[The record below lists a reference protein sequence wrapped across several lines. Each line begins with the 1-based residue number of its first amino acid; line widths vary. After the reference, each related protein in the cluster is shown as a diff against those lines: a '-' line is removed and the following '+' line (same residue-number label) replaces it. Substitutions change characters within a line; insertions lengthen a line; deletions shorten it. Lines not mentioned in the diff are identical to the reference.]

1 MSNQQGLI
9 TFTLNKNGL
18 KNGTHKTSPY
28 FKTSNLFAYIYNY
41 TFSFFPY
48 G

>member
-18 KNGTHKTSPY
+18 INGTHNKQTGTTPRL
-28 FKTSNLFAYIYNY
+28 SNSHL
-41 TFSFFPY
+41 
-48 G
+48 

>member
-18 KNGTHKTSPY
+18 KNGTHNKS
-28 FKTSNLFAYIYNY
+28 
-41 TFSFFPY
+41 Y
-48 G
+48 GVGHHRITIFTGQQ

>member
-18 KNGTHKTSPY
+18 KNGTHNKIIRLGM
-28 FKTSNLFAYIYNY
+28 NLV
-41 TFSFFPY
+41 S
-48 G
+48 

>member
-18 KNGTHKTSPY
+18 KNGTHNRLSDFYAEKNQIKNQDI
-28 FKTSNLFAYIYNY
+28 F
-41 TFSFFPY
+41 
-48 G
+48 

>member
-18 KNGTHKTSPY
+18 KNETHNTMLKRHR
-28 FKTSNLFAYIYNY
+28 K
-41 TFSFFPY
+41 
-48 G
+48 